1 MILRRWA
8 FPPHSCELE
17 RALLQHLERH
27 KDKVIDV
34 YGFAGLIQACSR
46 SGSPRAAKQLEA
58 EITRRGFRGNKSLGN
73 HLINLYG
80 RLGCVRDA
88 AAAFDGIEEKNVV
101 SFNAMITAY
110 AQNGHSRQ
118 GLGLF
123 RKLLLLD
130 SKVANIV
137 SFISV
142 IKSCCNERLEECR
155 WIHGL
160 VDEAGLST
168 SNIVVG
174 TALINM
180 YAVCGS
186 VADAEAVFGSMESR
200 NEITWSALIAA
211 HAAVPGHAC
220 QIWDIFRAMEN
231 SGVVPNEV
239 TFISML
245 SSCTVA
251 EDLSVGR
258 LIHEAAD
265 KYGYGSDVVVGNSV
279 LNMYGKCGDVDRAR
293 QLFDEMGDKHAAPVA
308 WNSLMGAYTQT
319 RNFVLAVELFSLMQ
333 LEGVIANKVTFLA
346 ALNACA
352 GLAEMTAGKTV
363 VDCVVECGLF
373 GDDLVKTAL
382 VSLFGKCGYLDV
394 AESVLGEILV
404 PDSVSWNSIVAA
416 YASQQGHDQDVLR
429 GFHLMHSHGLIPEDG
444 VFVAALNA
452 CSNLGA
458 LKQGKLV
465 HYLVRETGVEST
477 DVFTALV
484 NMYGKCG
491 ELLTAREIF
500 SSMPDEFRDALTW
513 NGLINAHTQH
523 GKPEE
528 ALSFYRRMQQEGTR
542 PRKSVFVSVLNAVAA
557 LGSSVEGRRI
567 HEQVAEC
574 SLDLDSTVGTLLV
587 NMYAKSGD
595 VDTAW
600 EIFERMQ
607 HSDTVTWNS
616 MLGACIQQ
624 RPRSSEAPHEQ
635 QENEAVV
642 VRLFA
647 RMLLEG
653 IRVDRVTL
661 LTMLSACA
669 SHASLSHGKKLHG
682 LVSELN
688 LSLESDTGL
697 FNALVTMYS
706 RCGSWEVSQAMFH
719 AMGSCHGDLIT
730 WNSMI
735 TACARH
741 GQALQAVELV
751 RGMEQAGWSP
761 DKVTLT
767 VILSA
772 CSHAGLLDKA
782 YECFQLMRGE
792 YEIDPGP
799 DHYGSIVDLLCR
811 AGKLGEAEAL
821 IEKLPDPASAVTWRS
836 LLGGCS
842 NHGDLVLGRRA
853 ADELFGMDPRHHT
866 TYVMLSNTYCG

>member
-1 MILRRWA
+1 
-8 FPPHSCELE
+8 
-17 RALLQHLERH
+17 
-27 KDKVIDV
+27 
-34 YGFAGLIQACSR
+34 
-46 SGSPRAAKQLEA
+46 
-58 EITRRGFRGNKSLGN
+58 
-73 HLINLYG
+73 
-80 RLGCVRDA
+80 
-88 AAAFDGIEEKNVV
+88 
-101 SFNAMITAY
+101 MITAY

-352 GLAEMTAGKTV
+352 GLAEMT
-363 VDCVVECGLF
+363 
-373 GDDLVKTAL
+373 
-382 VSLFGKCGYLDV
+382 
-394 AESVLGEILV
+394 
-404 PDSVSWNSIVAA
+404 AA